1 MSLLR
6 LLRSGVPAWRGELK
20 PWSAAAGR
28 YDHYVAEFGKE
39 RSARAQAAF
48 EANLAG
54 IHAQNAQNDWV
65 AGEASPSPLALGQLS
80 WAKLSAL

>member
-1 MSLLR
+1 M
-6 LLRSGVPAWRGELK
+6 
-20 PWSAAAGR
+20 
-28 YDHYVAEFGKE
+28 AEFGKE

-65 AGEASPSPLALGQLS
+65 AGEASLSEDLA
-80 WAKLSAL
+80 AMEVALEYEARLIAETRAAARCAGRAQRG

>member
-1 MSLLR
+1 M
-6 LLRSGVPAWRGELK
+6 
-20 PWSAAAGR
+20 
-28 YDHYVAEFGKE
+28 AEFGKE

-65 AGEASPSPLALGQLS
+65 AGEALSVALGPWPAS

>member
-1 MSLLR
+1 M
-6 LLRSGVPAWRGELK
+6 
-20 PWSAAAGR
+20 
-28 YDHYVAEFGKE
+28 AEFGKE

-65 AGEASPSPLALGQLS
+65 AGEASPRSWPLASFLG
-80 WAKLSAL
+80 

>member
-1 MSLLR
+1 MASAP
-6 LLRSGVPAWRGELK
+6 SPAWRGELK
-20 PWSAAAGR
+20 AWSAAAGR

-65 AGEASPSPLALGQLS
+65 AGEVPSLLASGP
-80 WAKLSAL
+80 

>member
-1 MSLLR
+1 MSPLLG
-6 LLRSGVPAWRGELK
+6 LRSGVAGLGEHNPGL
-20 PWSAAAGR
+20 AGR

-65 AGEASPSPLALGQLS
+65 AGEAFSVALGPWPAS